1 MVQGC
6 IIIVKYFFAIAYNWN
21 FCKYSAYIC
30 QDNKELIVEALKCA
44 DLSQLKLCLN
54 PEFHF
59 LCSSGVM
66 LT

>member
-6 IIIVKYFFAIAYNWN
+6 IIIVKYFFVIAYIWK
-21 FCKYSAYIC
+21 FCKYSAYTC
-30 QDNKELIVEALKCA
+30 QDNKELIVEALKYV
-44 DLSQLKLCLN
+44 DLAQLKLCLN